1 MRLAQG
7 ILAFIGFL
15 VLSAGAHEAAA
26 QAGTPYDGL
35 RKTVAVDT
43 FLAADVVGGDVT
55 AEGMTAMLTEALVR
69 DGRFIVV
76 ERPGL
81 SGPQY
86 EQDLGYAGSTSA
98 ASAAPSGQLIGAS
111 AIVRGTVTQFE
122 AAAGGSSV
130 GVSGL
135 PLGDF
140 FGARAGARN
149 QRAVIEISL
158 RLIDT
163 TTGEVIST
171 SSARG
176 SASASSADIGVVDG
190 WTGTSAGAGAFRA
203 SPIGQAG
210 QDAIERAVDQI
221 AAGMRSVPWSAM
233 VVDAND
239 TAVYVNAGADRNV
252 QAGLTLNAYRPG
264 AVLTDPAT
272 GMVLDV
278 EMSHI
283 AVIRIDQVRARLS
296 TAVLVSGE
304 RPERGDILRLE

>member
-1 MRLAQG
+1 MRLARG
-7 ILAFIGFL
+7 ILAFIGFV
-15 VLSAGAHEAAA
+15 VLSAGADQATA
-26 QAGTPYDGL
+26 QPAPYDGL
-35 RKTVAVDT
+35 RKTIAVDT
-43 FLAADVVGGDVT
+43 FLATDVVGGDVT
-55 AEGMTAMLTEALVR
+55 AEGMTAMLTEALVL

-81 SGPQY
+81 SGAQY

-98 ASAAPSGQLIGAS
+98 ASAAPGGQLIGAS

-122 AAAGGSSV
+122 AAAGGGGI
-130 GVSGL
+130 GVSGM
-135 PLGDF
+135 PLGNI

-176 SASASSADIGVVDG
+176 SATASSAEIGVVDS
-190 WTGTSAGAGAFRA
+190 WTGASARADAFRA
-203 SPIGQAG
+203 SPMGQAG
-210 QDAIERAVDQI
+210 QDAIQRAVDQI
-221 AAGMRSVPWSAM
+221 AAGMHDVPWSAV
-233 VVDAND
+233 VVDANE
-239 TAVYVNAGADRNV
+239 TVVYVNAGADRNV
-252 QAGLTLNAYRPG
+252 QAGLILNAYRQG
-264 AVLTDPAT
+264 AVLTDPST

-278 EMSHI
+278 EMRRI
-283 AVIRIDQVRARLS
+283 AVIRVDQVRARLS

-304 RPERGDILRLE
+304 RPQRGDILRLD

>member
-1 MRLAQG
+1 MRFARR
-7 ILAFIGFL
+7 ILAFISFV
-15 VLSAGAHEAAA
+15 VLSAGAHQAAA
-26 QAGTPYDGL
+26 QVAPYDGL
-35 RKTVAVDT
+35 RKTIAVDT

-81 SGPQY
+81 SGAQY
-86 EQDLGYAGSTSA
+86 EQDLGYSGSTSA
-98 ASAAPSGQLIGAS
+98 ATAAPSGQLIGAS

-122 AAAGGSSV
+122 AAAGGGSI
-130 GVSGL
+130 GINM
-135 PLGDF
+135 PLGNI

-149 QRAVIEISL
+149 QRAVIEVSL

-163 TTGEVIST
+163 ATGEVIST

-176 SASASSADIGVVDG
+176 SASASSSDVGLVDS
-190 WTGTSAGAGAFRA
+190 WTGASAGASAFRA
-203 SPIGQAG
+203 SPMGQAG
-210 QDAIERAVDQI
+210 QDAIGRAVDQI
-221 AAGMRSVPWSAM
+221 AAGMRGVPWSAV

-239 TAVYVNAGADRNV
+239 SAVYVNAGADRNV

-278 EMSHI
+278 EMTRI
-283 AVIRIDQVRARLS
+283 AVIRIDEVRARLS

-304 RPERGDILRLE
+304 RPARGDILRLD